1 MTEQQVSPTIPV
13 ERVRQFAAEE
23 RCICLQPPPFTTL
36 AKLHAAG
43 PSGFWERFG
52 ALDQI
57 DPARAVVIA
66 DFGIG
71 ADAVVVLDY
80 SRDAANPPVLRL
92 RWAPQGV
99 GNEWVQ
105 VARDFD
111 EFAAMLGLRPRH
123 LEPGAATDG
132 GGR

>member
-1 MTEQQVSPTIPV
+1 
-13 ERVRQFAAEE
+13 
-23 RCICLQPPPFTTL
+23 
-36 AKLHAAG
+36 
-43 PSGFWERFG
+43 
-52 ALDQI
+52 
-57 DPARAVVIA
+57 VVIA